1 MNLPSIKL
9 SQALELLE
17 EEAVLVT
24 SSRRLSRHLSM
35 LFSKSQQ
42 EKNRVVWKT
51 PAIKPFDAWLEQCF
65 FSMDRDAENPY
76 LLSREQE
83 QSLWEDIILS
93 TSTEHRFPDLKGI
106 SRTAADAWELMV
118 RYKLPWREIEYS
130 QDIEISSFF
139 RWAGLFSRKCSE
151 QGFLTNSELT
161 VFMTQVLGKALIT
174 CPKTLILAGFLE
186 FDPVQGDF
194 LTTMAKSNARICFL
208 NNGLP
213 EGQAVKTGLNE
224 FKEEVTAAARWSL
237 NLVQNNPETRV
248 GIAVP
253 GLENHRSMLIRI
265 FDQVFHPETIF
276 NFEEP
281 ENRIFNVSL
290 GRPLGDYSLV
300 RSAIVFLD
308 FIRQEKW
315 SIRDLGVILGSP
327 FIVGGLEEFPSRAAL
342 EEMIRHG
349 NQPWR
354 PAAIV
359 MEIAARQGESCYCPV
374 LLHMLGQAREI
385 VFSQEKLQSPSR
397 WAALFARLL
406 ETAGWPGS
414 RELNSF
420 EYQTFQAFNEE
431 LSSLYRLEAVL
442 GKIAYSKALEKLN
455 SLLKSRVFQ
464 PESAQA
470 PVQILGLFETAGLD
484 FDHLWVMNLTSD
496 VLPCPCKPNPLLPLE
511 LQRKRLTPGSSPRG
525 ELDLAVKIMN
535 SLLSSS
541 KEIIF
546 SYSAHED
553 DRELM
558 ESPLIEDILP
568 VDFQEG
574 IEQNQSLN
582 IVELVSR
589 NPDLTALSDD
599 YGLPFEES
607 WLSGGARAFQDQ
619 ALCPF
624 KGYAA
629 HRLDA
634 RAPEEPEFALTPI
647 DRGNLVHKALMLVWQ
662 ELGTLEELKEMMRQ
676 DNLDALLDEA
686 ALLTVQEFKN
696 TGHVL
701 FTPEFMELEAIR
713 LKSIILKW
721 LEKELERLDFQ
732 VSALEK
738 TEYFSINGIKIKT
751 RMDRVDRLENG
762 SMVIIDYK
770 TGSSID
776 NVENMW
782 MGDRIIEP
790 QLPIYSQ
797 ILGEK
802 ASGVILAQVNPRAFK
817 FHGLIS
823 GNEIRFKNNRLK
835 TPQDLDLSG
844 MKEILDQW
852 FFKLEKISQEIKQ
865 GLATADPFPQ
875 PNDKTCRYCSFMPLC
890 RIKQGHG
897 LD

>member
-1 MNLPSIKL
+1 MNLPTINF

-24 SSRRLSRHLSM
+24 SSRRLSRHLAM

-42 EKNRVVWKT
+42 QKNRVVWKT
-51 PAIKPFDAWLEQCF
+51 PAIMPFDVWLEQCF
-65 FSMDRDAENPY
+65 LSMERDAENPY

-83 QSLWEDIILS
+83 QALWEDIILS

-106 SRTAADAWELMV
+106 SRTSAEAWEIMV
-118 RYKLPWREIEYS
+118 RYKLPWKEIEYS
-130 QDIEISSFF
+130 KDIEIRSFS
-139 RWAGLFSRKCSE
+139 RWAGLFSRKCLE

-161 VFMTQVLGKALIT
+161 GFMTQVLEKALIT
-174 CPKTLILAGFLE
+174 PPETLILAGFLE
-186 FDPVQGDF
+186 FDPAQDDF
-194 LTTMAKSNARICFL
+194 LAIMAKSNARICFL

-213 EGQAVKTGLNE
+213 EGQAAKADFNE
-224 FKEEVTAAARWSL
+224 FKEEVSAAARWSL
-237 NLVQNNPETRV
+237 NLVQNNPEARV

-253 GLENHRSMLIRI
+253 GLGTHRSMLIRI
-265 FDQVFHPETIF
+265 FDHVFHPETIL

-281 ENRIFNVSL
+281 EKRIFNVSL

-300 RSAIVFLD
+300 RSALVFLD
-308 FIRQEKW
+308 FIIQEKW
-315 SIRDLGVILGSP
+315 NIRDLGIILGSP
-327 FIVGGLEEFPSRAAL
+327 FIAGGREEFPSRAAL
-342 EEMIRHG
+342 EEKIRHG

-354 PAAIV
+354 PAAMV
-359 MEIAARQGESCYCPV
+359 LEIAARQGESCYCPA
-374 LLHMLGQAREI
+374 LFHKLGQAREI

-397 WAALFARLL
+397 WAALFAKLL
-406 ETAGWPGS
+406 ETAGWPDA

-420 EYQTFQAFNEE
+420 EYQTFQAFKEE

-442 GKIAYSKALEKLN
+442 GKITYSKALETLS

-470 PVQILGLFETAGLD
+470 PVQILGLFEMAGLD

-496 VLPCPCKPNPLLPLE
+496 VLPCPCKPNPLLPLD
-511 LQRKRLTPGSSPRG
+511 LQRKHLTPGSSPGR

-546 SYSAHED
+546 SYSTHED

-558 ESPLIEDILP
+558 ESPLLKDIFP
-568 VDFQEG
+568 VDFQS
-574 IEQNQSLN
+574 IEQNQYLN

-589 NPDLTALSDD
+589 NSELTALSDD

-629 HRLDA
+629 HRLNA
-634 RAPEEPEFALTPI
+634 KAPEEPVFALTPI

-662 ELGTLEELKEMMRQ
+662 ELGSLEELKEMIHQ
-676 DNLDALLDEA
+676 KSLDSLLDGIV
-686 ALLTVQEFKN
+686 LLTVQEFKS

-701 FTPEFMELEAIR
+701 FTQEFMELEIIR
-713 LKSIILKW
+713 LKSIILRW
-721 LEKELERLDFQ
+721 LEKELERLDFHI
-732 VSALEK
+732 SALEK

-770 TGSSID
+770 TGSFID

-782 MGDRIIEP
+782 TKDRIIEP
-790 QLPIYSQ
+790 QLPIYAR
-797 ILGEK
+797 IVGEK
-802 ASGVILAQVNPRAFK
+802 ASGMILAQVNPRAFK

-823 GNEIRFKNNRLK
+823 GNEISFKGNRLK

-852 FFKLEKISQEIKQ
+852 FFKLETISQEIKQ

-875 PNDKTCRYCSFMPLC
+875 PNDKTCRYCDFMPLC

>member
-1 MNLPSIKL
+1 MNLPTINF

-51 PAIKPFDAWLEQCF
+51 PAIMPFDVWLEQCF
-65 FSMDRDAENPY
+65 FSMERDAENPY

-83 QSLWEDIILS
+83 QALWEDIILS

-106 SRTAADAWELMV
+106 SRTAAEAWAIMF
-118 RYKLPWREIEYS
+118 RYKLPWKEIEYS
-130 QDIEISSFF
+130 QDIEIKSFS
-139 RWAGLFSRKCSE
+139 RWAGLFSKKCVE

-161 VFMTQVLGKALIT
+161 GFMTQALEKALIT
-174 CPKTLILAGFLE
+174 FPETLILAGFLE
-186 FDPVQGDF
+186 FDPVQDDF
-194 LTTMAKSNARICFL
+194 LTIMAKSNARICFL
-208 NNGLP
+208 NSGLP
-213 EGQAVKTGLNE
+213 EGQAVKADFNE
-224 FKEEVTAAARWSL
+224 FKEEFTAAARWSL
-237 NLVQNNPETRV
+237 NLVQNNPEARV

-253 GLENHRSMLIRI
+253 GLKTHRSMLIRI
-265 FDQVFHPETIF
+265 FDHVFHPETIL

-281 ENRIFNVSL
+281 EKRIFNVSL

-300 RSAIVFLD
+300 RSALVFLD

-315 SIRDLGVILGSP
+315 NIRDLGIILGSP
-327 FIVGGLEEFPSRAAL
+327 FIAGGREEFPSRAAL
-342 EEMIRHG
+342 EEKIRHG

-354 PAAIV
+354 SAAMV
-359 MEIAARQGESCYCPV
+359 LEIAARQGESCYCPV
-374 LLHMLGQAREI
+374 LFHMLGQAREI

-397 WAALFARLL
+397 WAALFAKLL
-406 ETAGWPGS
+406 ETAGWPDA

-420 EYQTFQAFNEE
+420 EYQTFQAFKEE

-442 GKIAYSKALEKLN
+442 GEITYSKALETLSN
-455 SLLKSRVFQ
+455 LLKSRVFQ

-470 PVQILGLFETAGLD
+470 PVQILGLFEMAGLD

-496 VLPCPCKPNPLLPLE
+496 VLPCPCKPNPLLPLD
-511 LQRKRLTPGSSPRG
+511 LQRKHLTPGSSPRR

-546 SYSAHED
+546 SYSTHED

-558 ESPLIEDILP
+558 ESPLLKEILP
-568 VDFQEG
+568 VDSQG
-574 IEQNQSLN
+574 IEQNQYLN
-582 IVELVSR
+582 IVELVSG
-589 NPDLTALSDD
+589 NSELTALSDD

-629 HRLDA
+629 HRLNA
-634 RAPEEPEFALTPI
+634 KAPEEPVFALTPI

-662 ELGTLEELKEMMRQ
+662 ELGSLEELKEMMRQ
-676 DNLDALLDEA
+676 DNLDALLDEIV
-686 ALLTVQEFKN
+686 LLTVQKFKS

-701 FTPEFMELEAIR
+701 FTQEFMELEVIR
-713 LKSIILKW
+713 LKSIIFKW

-732 VSALEK
+732 VLTLEK

-790 QLPIYSQ
+790 QMPIYSW
-797 ILGEK
+797 IVGEK
-802 ASGVILAQVNPRAFK
+802 ASGVILAQVNPRALK

-823 GNEIRFKNNRLK
+823 GNEISFKGNRLK

-852 FFKLEKISQEIKQ
+852 FFRLKTISQEIKQ

-875 PNDKTCRYCSFMPLC
+875 PNDKTCRYCDFMPLC